1 MYNIVKTSI
10 SNSGFV
16 CLGEW
21 HSKFT
26 NFMSPYD
33 LLFKFSNNNRKTK
46 QKLGDF
52 LMNKIKFLV
61 ASFALV
67 LGLLTPNTNAM
78 ELTAYTHTGS
88 VMANGEYPYV
98 GAVASNDF
106 ALGTVLNINGYN
118 YVVADRMAPGIHGV
132 VDIFVDSYDEAIEFG
147 RQYGEVYVVG

>member
-1 MYNIVKTSI
+1 
-10 SNSGFV
+10 
-16 CLGEW
+16 
-21 HSKFT
+21 
-26 NFMSPYD
+26 
-33 LLFKFSNNNRKTK
+33 
-46 QKLGDF
+46 
-52 LMNKIKFLV
+52 MNKLKFLI

-67 LGLLTPNTNAM
+67 LGLACAPNTNAM

-132 VDIFVDSYDEAIEFG
+132 VDIFVDSYDEAINFG
-147 RQYGEVYVVG
+147 RQYGEVYVVA

>member
-1 MYNIVKTSI
+1 MIN
-10 SNSGFV
+10 
-16 CLGEW
+16 
-21 HSKFT
+21 
-26 NFMSPYD
+26 
-33 LLFKFSNNNRKTK
+33 
-46 QKLGDF
+46 KL
-52 LMNKIKFLV
+52 KFLV
-61 ASFALV
+61 VSFALV
-67 LGLLTPNTNAM
+67 LGLLCTPNTNAM

>member
-1 MYNIVKTSI
+1 
-10 SNSGFV
+10 
-16 CLGEW
+16 
-21 HSKFT
+21 
-26 NFMSPYD
+26 
-33 LLFKFSNNNRKTK
+33 
-46 QKLGDF
+46 
-52 LMNKIKFLV
+52 MNKLKFLV

-67 LGLLTPNTNAM
+67 LGLACVPNTNAM

-132 VDIFVDSYDEAIEFG
+132 VDIFVDSYDEAINFG
-147 RQYGEVYVVG
+147 RQYGEVYVVA